1 MRGPALRDFG
11 LLSALLIACAAP
23 AAHAQAPAA
32 APAPSSRPQAPA
44 AAPPP
49 AAAPAA
55 AAPSAPARDD
65 IVNALAHYDADSNLE
80 LDLTALKQ
88 KISERSKMRGKSEP
102 EPAKRPPIV
111 PELKGLPTFN
121 FNIHFDVDTP
131 IILPDSYETVGRIA
145 DAMVNAPMLPYMF
158 LIVGHTDSNG
168 RREANVILS
177 QRRADAIRDVLVNTF
192 KISAKRIQSL
202 GLGEEQFID
211 QARPTSPVNLQIQI
225 VTTGKVPD
233 TEPAAAPAAAAA
245 KKPAKKKK

>member
-1 MRGPALRDFG
+1 MRVPRSPALG

-32 APAPSSRPQAPA
+32 PQAPTAAPPPAPA
-44 AAPPP
+44 AAPTE
-49 AAAPAA
+49 
-55 AAPSAPARDD
+55 APARDD
-65 IVNALAHYDADSNLE
+65 IVNALGHYDADSNLE

-88 KISERSKMRGKSEP
+88 KISDRSKMRGKNEP
-102 EPAKRPPIV
+102 EPSRRPLIV

-145 DAMVNAPMLPYMF
+145 DAMVKAPMLPYTF

-177 QRRADAIRDVLVNTF
+177 QRRADALRDVLVNTF
-192 KISAKRIQSL
+192 KISAKRLSSL

-233 TEPAAAPAAAAA
+233 TEPAAQPAAATAPA
-245 KKPAKKKK
+245 KKSAKKKK

>member
-1 MRGPALRDFG
+1 MRVARMRDLG
-11 LLSALLIACAAP
+11 LLSALLIACAAS

-32 APAPSSRPQAPA
+32 PQAPA
-44 AAPPP
+44 AAPPPAP

-65 IVNALAHYDADSNLE
+65 IVNALGHYDADSNLE

-88 KISERSKMRGKSEP
+88 KISDRSKMRGKNEP
-102 EPAKRPPIV
+102 EPAKRPLIV

-168 RREANVILS
+168 RREANAILS
-177 QRRADAIRDVLVNTF
+177 QRRADALRDVLVNTF

-202 GLGEEQFID
+202 GLGEEQFVD

-233 TEPAAAPAAAAA
+233 TEPAAAPAATPAA
-245 KKPAKKKK
+245 KKSAKKKK

>member
-1 MRGPALRDFG
+1 MRDLG
-11 LLSALLIACAAP
+11 LLSALLVACAAS

-32 APAPSSRPQAPA
+32 G
-44 AAPPP
+44 PPT
-49 AAAPAA
+49 APAA
-55 AAPSAPARDD
+55 AAPAPSAAPARDD
-65 IVNALAHYDADSNLE
+65 IVNALGRYDADSNLE

-88 KISERSKMRGKSEP
+88 KISDRSKMRGKNEP
-102 EPAKRPPIV
+102 EPAKRPLIV

-168 RREANVILS
+168 RREANAILS
-177 QRRADAIRDVLVNTF
+177 QRRADALRDVLVNTF
-192 KISAKRIQSL
+192 KISAKRLSSL

-211 QARPTSPVNLQIQI
+211 QTRPASPVNLQIQI

-233 TEPAAAPAAAAA
+233 IEPAAAPATTAA
-245 KKPAKKKK
+245 KKSAKKKK